1 MNDWINN
8 KLLPPIMKFVNTKAI
23 TALKNGMLVS
33 LPFIMVG
40 SIFLLLSAFPWPPIA
55 NWMNSTGLTPYW
67 TQAYN
72 ASFGVLA
79 IFAVVGIAYNWVK
92 DDGFEP
98 LPAGMTAL
106 VSFFLVMRP
115 TTAVMNA
122 AGKTVVSATQAPT
135 MLTGFIDRTWLGG
148 QGMIAAI
155 IIGLLTGW
163 IYSWFIK
170 NHITIKLPDQV
181 PPAVAESFVALIP
194 AFVIITGWLI
204 VYILFDATAHTTMTQ
219 WIYQTIQTPL
229 QGITDSFGGVLIISL
244 LIPFFWFFGVHGAV
258 IVSGIMTPILTANS
272 LSNAAILKAHGVVN
286 AANGGHVFVQ
296 SLLDQFG
303 TVTGSGMTI
312 GLVFFM
318 AFFAKS
324 VQMKSIGRLSFLPG
338 IFNINEPVLFGV
350 PVVMNPILLL
360 PFMFMPA
367 ISMGSTYWLIKLGV
381 IPYFTGVQVPW
392 TTPPIISGL
401 LVGGWKMMIWQAI
414 VLVLSFFV
422 YWPFAHKQDQI
433 LYGQEQAAVDS
444 EAHTKEAE
452 AAATTEHATD

>member
-40 SIFLLLSAFPWPPIA
+40 SIFLLLSAFPLPA
-55 NWMNSTGLTPYW
+55 VATFMDNTGLTPYW

-72 ASFGVLA
+72 ASFGILA
-79 IFAVVGIAYNWVK
+79 VFAVVGIAYNWVK

-106 VSFFLVMRP
+106 VSFFLIMRP

-170 NHITIKLPDQV
+170 HHITIKLPEQV

-204 VYILFDATAHTTMTQ
+204 VYMLFDATAHTTMTQ

-229 QGITDSFGGVLIISL
+229 QGLTDSFGGVLIISL

-272 LSNAAILKAHGVVN
+272 LQNAAIFKAHGVVT

-318 AFFAKS
+318 AFMAKS
-324 VQMKSIGRLSFLPG
+324 AQMKSIGRLSFLPG
-338 IFNINEPVLFGV
+338 LFNINEPVLFGV
-350 PVVMNPILLL
+350 PIVMNPLLII

-392 TTPPIISGL
+392 TTPPILSGL
-401 LVGGWKMMIWQAI
+401 LVGGWKMMIWQAV

-422 YWPFAHKQDQI
+422 YLPFAHKQDQI
-433 LYGQEQAAVDS
+433 LYGQEQAALDS